1 VTNALLVGGAF
12 LAVFALAEAWRA
24 FGSPPVE
31 WTRKLV
37 HFLGGLITAAFPW
50 LFDSHWW
57 VLGLGAVFFLILWGT
72 RRLGLL
78 QSVHGVARRSEG
90 GLYFPVSVYLLYV
103 AGAERPVFYLISVLV
118 LVISDAVAAVLGS
131 TYGRV
136 DYQVE
141 RDKRTVEGSTV
152 FFLSTFLVV
161 HLPLLLMARL
171 DPLVSVLVAAQLAL
185 IITLLEGICVRGSD
199 NLFVPLATYFT
210 LLKLTKEPAW
220 YLEYQFLS
228 FLAIIAVISG
238 LAWRLRVLT
247 ASGAMALI
255 LFFYGTFSLGG
266 EEWITA
272 PALALAAFVA
282 WHLIRF
288 RFARRAH
295 VEYQVLATFYI
306 AVVPIALVLA
316 NNAFETLIPDPG
328 ALGEGDPFFALFVGA
343 VAAQIALVLHHTERE
358 ATPGGAVPPT
368 ITFGVAAAA
377 WGLVVPAGLHAG
389 VDGVTTPGVAVAT
402 AVVALASAVHESI
415 RRFSRWPAQA
425 PWIGRLQ
432 ATTVAIAVALVAPF
446 ALAR

>member
-1 VTNALLVGGAF
+1 MTNALLVGGAF
-12 LAVFALAEAWRA
+12 LAIFALAEAWRA
-24 FGSPPVE
+24 FGHPPVE

-57 VLGLGAVFFLILWGT
+57 VLGLGAVFFLILWGS

-78 QSVHGVARRSEG
+78 QSVHGVSRTSEG
-90 GLYFPVSVYLLYV
+90 GLYFPVSVYLLFL

-131 TYGRV
+131 AYGRV

-161 HLPLLLMARL
+161 HLPLLLMART

-220 YLEYQFLS
+220 YLEYQFVS
-228 FLAIIAVISG
+228 FLVIIAVITL
-238 LAWRLRVLT
+238 LAWRLRVVT

-255 LFFYGTFSLGG
+255 LFFYGSFSLGG
-266 EEWITA
+266 EEWVVA

-288 RFARRAH
+288 RLARRAH

-306 AVVPIALVLA
+306 AAVPIGLVLA

-358 ATPGGAVPPT
+358 ATPGGVVPSR
-368 ITFGVAAAA
+368 ITLGVATAA
-377 WGLVVPAGLHAG
+377 WALVVPAGLRAG
-389 VDGVTTPGVAVAT
+389 VDGITGQGLLVAT
-402 AVVALASAVHESI
+402 LVIVAALAIHEMI
-415 RRFSRWPAQA
+415 RRHGGWPAYA

-432 ATTVAIAVALVAPF
+432 ATTVGLAVAAIAPIALP
-446 ALAR
+446 R